1 MDIKPIIVRKYLE
14 SLTESE
20 ELDAIFP
27 ILLESKGFR
36 ILSKPKEFKGFP
48 QYGKDVVAVGKD
60 FEDGQI
66 KRFYFELKGGEDR
79 HVTTKSYSKKDGIR
93 ESLIEA
99 KDKKFTSSY
108 KNFDS
113 LPLKIVLVHNGETK
127 ANVRDTFEDFIKREF
142 SEGGPIEFSQW
153 DISELTKLFSE
164 NLFGAYLLTDQKT
177 TTLFNRVLINL
188 NVHDGVQRDFVEL
201 IDVLLFEKETWQ
213 LSYEKKLPRKWKL
226 IFETLKLVSFILY
239 TESKEYNNLDIAKRY
254 LTHLV
259 LRVWYWILK
268 NKLEDN
274 KAVKIFYTQ
283 LFLFYRDVL
292 IDFFTRTIPIAILKD
307 GLHAEK
313 SGRYE
318 QIGYTVRTFNYLKY
332 LCFILNADKS
342 LLKDKFQITYSVNIL
357 SKILNNNTVSAKPL
371 IDIHSLP
378 IIDTL
383 NILLASNESENAK
396 TYLNEVLS
404 YIKIRKDK
412 YGILPD
418 TSNSVENVIKFAVT
432 RTKPIYYS
440 DSTSPLLAVLL
451 EYTVILDLKETYE
464 FFRDFIIENDI
475 DLGIFVPHHGIN
487 STSKHLIE
495 DSENDLE
502 EQLFSRSMNDGY
514 QSELI
519 LKDRLSNTPLS
530 FEDFKVKIQDRK
542 NEFEYDY
549 RSDKAGF
556 SFLRDLA
563 HIYFNT
569 PYFSDKWR
577 VLIPD
582 K

>member
-1 MDIKPIIVRKYLE
+1 MDIKPIVVRKYLE

-36 ILSKPKEFKGFP
+36 ILSKPKEYKGFP

-79 HVTTKSYSKKDGIR
+79 HITTQTYNKNDGIR

-127 ANVRDTFEDFIKREF
+127 ANVRDTFEDFVKREF
-142 SEGGPIEFSQW
+142 PENGSIEFSQL
-153 DISELTKLFSE
+153 DISELTRLFSE

-177 TTLFNRVLINL
+177 TSLFNRVLVNL
-188 NVHDGVQRDFVEL
+188 NVNDGVQRDFIEL
-201 IDVLLFEKETWQ
+201 VDVLLFEKVEW
-213 LSYEKKLPRKWKL
+213 LPSYERKLPRKWKL
-226 IFETLKLVSFILY
+226 IFETLKLISFILY
-239 TESKEYNNLDIAKRY
+239 TESKEYNNLEIAKRH
-254 LTHLV
+254 LTHLI
-259 LRVWYWILK
+259 LRFWYWILK
-268 NKLEDN
+268 NKLENN
-274 KAVKIFYTQ
+274 KTVMVFYNQ
-283 LFLFYRDVL
+283 MFFFYRDVL
-292 IDFFTRTIPIAILKD
+292 IDFFERTIPIACIKD

-318 QIGYTVRTFNYLKY
+318 QIGYTIRTFDYLKY
-332 LCFILNADKS
+332 WCFIINVDKS
-342 LLKDKFQITYSVNIL
+342 ILKGKFREEDSINVL
-357 SKILNNNTVSAKPL
+357 SKILNNNSVSAKPL

-378 IIDTL
+378 IMDAL
-383 NILLASNESENAK
+383 NLLIASHDYENAK
-396 TYLNEVLS
+396 TYLNQVFS
-404 YIKIRKDK
+404 YIKIRKDR
-412 YGILPD
+412 YDILPD
-418 TSNSVENVIKFAVT
+418 ANNSIENVIKLTVT
-432 RTKPIYYS
+432 GAKPIYYS
-440 DSTSPLLAVLL
+440 DSTSPILAVLL
-451 EYTVILDLKETYE
+451 EYLVILDMKESYE
-464 FFRDFIIENDI
+464 FFRDFIIEKDI
-475 DLGIFVPHHGIN
+475 ELGIFVPHHGTN
-487 STSKHLIE
+487 SISRHLIE

-502 EQLFSRSMNDGY
+502 EQLFSRSVNDGY
-514 QSELI
+514 QSELL
-519 LKDRLSNTPLS
+519 LKDRLSGKPLS
-530 FEDFKVKIQDRK
+530 FEEFKTKVESRK

-549 RSDKAGF
+549 RTDKVGY

-563 HIYFNT
+563 HIYFET

-577 VLIPD
+577 GLLT
-582 K
+582 